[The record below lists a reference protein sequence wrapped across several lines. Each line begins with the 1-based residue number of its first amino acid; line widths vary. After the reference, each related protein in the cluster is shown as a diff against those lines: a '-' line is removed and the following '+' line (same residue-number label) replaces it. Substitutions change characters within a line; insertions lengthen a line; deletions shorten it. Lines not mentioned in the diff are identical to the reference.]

1 MAETKLKSVEEQLLE
16 AKTEIIELK
25 ISSKTTIT
33 GAQFLAIVL
42 VGPLFLSFCV
52 LGVLIVWKTLSNPAQ
67 IAPHLELILISFAI
81 FATPVTSAAGIVIS
95 QIQQKKSKE
104 E

>member
-1 MAETKLKSVEEQLLE
+1 VAETKLKSVEEQLLE

>member
-1 MAETKLKSVEEQLLE
+1 MADITEKPLSEQLLE
-16 AKTEIIELK
+16 AKAEILELRV
-25 ISSKTTIT
+25 SSKTTIT

-104 E
+104 D

>member
-1 MAETKLKSVEEQLLE
+1 MVNKEKPLSEQLLD
-16 AKTEIIELK
+16 AKAEILELK
-25 ISSKTTIT
+25 ISSKTTIS

-104 E
+104 D